1 MVSKIKRSQK
11 ILAFALIL
19 ALANLF
25 SLPNQGNAETV
36 NALAGTVDKAQL
48 ERELQALE
56 KQIADYE
63 AQLTTTRSEKNTL
76 AAKVKELKTEQ
87 SKLSLQI
94 RSTNL
99 MIGDLEDQI
108 DTTQNSI
115 SDLEKKIDTIKVQIG
130 GTIISI
136 YEQDNKSIVSALAN
150 DDGLSGFFKEVDNNQ
165 QLSRSLSQS
174 LEQIKVYKTDLE
186 DKTVQLED
194 KQQDARDLLAIKA
207 LQQQDLGGKLSEQNS
222 LLSETQGKESQYAAL
237 VTANKQRATQIR
249 NQIYD
254 VAGVSREIT
263 FGEAVEMAK
272 SASDL
277 TGVRA
282 SFLLAILTQESNLG
296 KNVGTCNRAGDPPEK
311 SYTEIMHPTRDIPK
325 FLEITSD
332 LGLDPNTT
340 PVSCPMRGKNGARI
354 GWGGAMG
361 PAQFIPSTWMG
372 YKDKV
377 AAITGKSANPWDIKD
392 AFLAAAIKL
401 KASGAADQNKEWAAA
416 MIYFSGSTNKR
427 YRFYGDNVVAT
438 ANKYQA
444 SIDALN

>member
-1 MVSKIKRSQK
+1 MVSKIKRSKK
-11 ILAFALIL
+11 ILAFALII

-25 SLPNQGNAETV
+25 SLPVSINAET
-36 NALAGTVDKAQL
+36 GTVQISALDKAQL

-56 KQIADYE
+56 KQIADFE
-63 AQLTTTRSEKNTL
+63 AQLSTTRNEKNTL

-94 RSTNL
+94 KSTNL
-99 MIGDLEDQI
+99 MIGDLEEQI
-108 DTTQNSI
+108 DTTQGSI
-115 SDLEKKIDTIKVQIG
+115 SELEKKIDTIKTQIS

-150 DDGLSGFFKEVDNNQ
+150 DGGISGFFKEVDNNQ
-165 QLSRSLSQS
+165 QLSRSLAQA
-174 LEQIKVYKTDLE
+174 LDQIKSYKTDLE
-186 DKTVQLED
+186 DQTVQLEE

-222 LLSETQGKESQYAAL
+222 LLSDTQGKESQYAAL
-237 VTANKQRATQIR
+237 VAANKQKATQIR

-254 VAGVSREIT
+254 TVGVSREIT

-272 SASDL
+272 TASSY

-282 SFLLAILTQESNLG
+282 AFLLAILTQESNLG

-340 PVSCPMRGKNGARI
+340 PVSCPMRGKNSARI

-377 AAITGKSANPWDIKD
+377 AAITGKSANPWDIND
-392 AFLAAAIKL
+392 AFLAAAIKV
-401 KASGAADQNKEWAAA
+401 KAAGAADKNKEWAAA